1 MTSKSKRFI
10 KRTVLLLMLLT
21 CGMNAYGGRVYICDQ
36 TQGGFTYS
44 FYEETDESG
53 LSPTQYFAYLVSI
66 DTNAENIVVPSFR
79 WCTCEDA
86 HMTAQYEVWGFLG
99 TIKSSNL
106 KTIHFQNNA
115 GFQLFDCENLTD
127 IYFEGKTPEMNESF
141 SYYFRSPNGSQITV
155 HLSDKTPEQIVELRT
170 QTGWSNFHKIVKI
183 GEENQKHTVHLQTEH
198 ARVKVGNNTYTSN
211 QELEVDKY
219 SDLTID
225 VDKFPTADYQVTSVK
240 LNGREILG
248 DMTYVSGSNNNG
260 HYTYTILGVI
270 NDAYLEVKA
279 ENLYN
284 SASVI
289 CSNGGKWRREGSS
302 SSYNLPNGSYPVRWL
317 KSEEAP
323 NILIVPDEGCTL
335 DRIYSNS
342 NDVTGSAHD
351 NGNGTFSY
359 KLTANANV
367 SVTFKEM
374 PATTTWN
381 VITLGGADITATFK
395 NKRGEELAY
404 TLSNGENAVPD
415 DAQSMTMRID
425 AEEGKTLV
433 VTADGVDLSSYFRF
447 DEEWTGEYDDELN
460 PINEYYYHTT
470 TPIPANKLKAKNWTI
485 GVKDSD
491 SQAIT
496 WVLQAK
502 GDLPE
507 TWSASIYLD
516 GQSPLLSISNQN
528 PSASASN
535 ASPSGELLKVA
546 INGGDGYVFNL
557 TLNGQTVISSSH
569 CINGEFETEDQDFIT
584 PLLTNGTWAVEF
596 SQKPADVI
604 HFADAEVRR
613 ICLINWDTD
622 RDGQLSKAEAAAVTT
637 LKKDE
642 NPLFQSNKDITSFD
656 ELQYFTGLNSI
667 EEGCFAECEHLQSI
681 VLPSSIQSIGNSAF
695 SGCKA
700 LSGISL
706 PEGVRTIGDY
716 AFSVTNI
723 ETFYLPKNV
732 TEIGMGIL
740 SWNDKLVSIAVS
752 PENQTFDSR
761 KGCNAIIRKSD
772 LFLMAGCANTVIP
785 EDVKYLFRSAFEG
798 IRSLTEIVLPAGLQS
813 VGQDVFRYC
822 SALTSVIAKM
832 ETPVD
837 VYPNELGET
846 SFTGISDECVLTVPA
861 CKTDA
866 YIAAGWT
873 IKETNNEGLFLRIE
887 EAQPV
892 VDDDII
898 VFADANVKAIC
909 VANWD
914 TNHDGELSKAEAEA
928 VTTLKVNSNSV
939 FKGNETI
946 TSFDEFQY
954 FTGLARIENSAF
966 NGCKSLKSIIMP
978 KQAQQIE
985 TVAFSG
991 CEQLESALLPESL
1004 TLIDHY
1010 AFQNCKALT
1019 SIIVPEGVVSLGEQC
1034 FLGCIQLKSIALP
1047 ESLKT
1052 IHKNAFRRCISLQQ
1066 LFIPKNVESIGTYNA
1081 GGNSNLVSLAV
1092 DKNNTVYESPE
1103 GCNAII
1109 EKATG
1114 KLVMGCNTTRIPS
1127 SVKKLEAGSMY
1138 NLISIRKIEIPAN
1151 VDSLGALALA
1161 DCFYVT
1167 SVVAKGETPPTLDN
1181 DALRSIG
1188 SNCVLTVP
1196 YGKTKAYRDAGW
1208 GDGQEDSPAIFKAIV
1223 EDKSQY
1229 DVNRDGEMNITDV
1242 TTLVNK
1248 ILGK

>member
-66 DTNAENIVVPSFR
+66 DTNAENVVVPSFR

-569 CINGEFETEDQDFIT
+569 CINGEFETEDQDFIA

-798 IRSLTEIVLPAGLQS
+798 IRSLTEIVLPAGSQS

-822 SALTSVIAKM
+822 SALTSVVAKM

-861 CKTDA
+861 GKKDA

-873 IKETNNEGLFLRIE
+873 TKETDTEGLFLRIE

-898 VFADANVKAIC
+898 VFADANVKTIC

-914 TNHDGELSKAEAEA
+914 TNHDGELSKAEAAA
-928 VTTLKVNSNSV
+928 VKTLNKNGGSNYEDQA
-939 FKGNETI
+939 FYRNTEI
-946 TSFDEFQY
+946 TSFDELQY
-954 FTGLARIENSAF
+954 FTGLKAIE
-966 NGCKSLKSIIMP
+966 
-978 KQAQQIE
+978 QA
-985 TVAFSG
+985 AFSNCSSLASVVLPPTITG
-991 CEQLESALLPESL
+991 IYANGFSDCSALEHITL
-1004 TLIDHY
+1004 TENI
-1010 AFQNCKALT
+1010 KT
-1019 SIIVPEGVVSLGEQC
+1019 LGDNV
-1034 FLGCIQLKSIALP
+1034 FSRSG
-1047 ESLKT
+1047 LKT
-1052 IHKNAFRRCISLQQ
+1052 
-1066 LFIPKNVESIGTYNA
+1066 LFIPKSVTSIGILLTN
-1081 GGNSNLVSLAV
+1081 NCPNLVSIVV
-1092 DKNNTVYESPE
+1092 DPDNTKYDSRNNCNAILREDNGEPILMTVCNNTVIPE
-1103 GCNAII
+1103 G
-1109 EKATG
+1109 
-1114 KLVMGCNTTRIPS
+1114 
-1127 SVKKLEAGSMY
+1127 VKKLSPLFTESTQ
-1138 NLISIRKIEIPAN
+1138 LVSIVLPS
-1151 VDSLGALALA
+1151 SLTEVGVVAFA
-1161 DCFYVT
+1161 DCINLK
-1167 SVVAKGETPPTLDN
+1167 SVVSKALVPPTIKYQAFNNISAD
-1181 DALRSIG
+1181 
-1188 SNCVLTVP
+1188 CVLTVP
-1196 YGKTKAYRDAGW
+1196 YGTKDAYIAAGW
-1208 GDGQEDSPAIFKAIV
+1208 TTNIFKGGIV

>member
-1 MTSKSKRFI
+1 
-10 KRTVLLLMLLT
+10 
-21 CGMNAYGGRVYICDQ
+21 
-36 TQGGFTYS
+36 
-44 FYEETDESG
+44 
-53 LSPTQYFAYLVSI
+53 
-66 DTNAENIVVPSFR
+66 
-79 WCTCEDA
+79 
-86 HMTAQYEVWGFLG
+86 
-99 TIKSSNL
+99 
-106 KTIHFQNNA
+106 
-115 GFQLFDCENLTD
+115 
-127 IYFEGKTPEMNESF
+127 
-141 SYYFRSPNGSQITV
+141 
-155 HLSDKTPEQIVELRT
+155 
-170 QTGWSNFHKIVKI
+170 
-183 GEENQKHTVHLQTEH
+183 
-198 ARVKVGNNTYTSN
+198 
-211 QELEVDKY
+211 
-219 SDLTID
+219 
-225 VDKFPTADYQVTSVK
+225 
-240 LNGREILG
+240 
-248 DMTYVSGSNNNG
+248 
-260 HYTYTILGVI
+260 
-270 NDAYLEVKA
+270 
-279 ENLYN
+279 
-284 SASVI
+284 
-289 CSNGGKWRREGSS
+289 
-302 SSYNLPNGSYPVRWL
+302 
-317 KSEEAP
+317 
-323 NILIVPDEGCTL
+323 
-335 DRIYSNS
+335 
-342 NDVTGSAHD
+342 
-351 NGNGTFSY
+351 
-359 KLTANANV
+359 
-367 SVTFKEM
+367 
-374 PATTTWN
+374 
-381 VITLGGADITATFK
+381 
-395 NKRGEELAY
+395 
-404 TLSNGENAVPD
+404 
-415 DAQSMTMRID
+415 MRID

-569 CINGEFETEDQDFIT
+569 CINGEFETEDQDFIA

-822 SALTSVIAKM
+822 SALTSVVAKM
-832 ETPVD
+832 EMETPITVN
-837 VYPNELGET
+837 VNELGET
-846 SFTGISDECVLTVPA
+846 SFTGISANCVLTVPA
-861 CKTDA
+861 GKTDA

-873 IKETNNEGLFLRIE
+873 IKETDNPDGLFLRIE

-898 VFADANVKAIC
+898 VFADAEVKRIC
-909 VANWD
+909 VENWD
-914 TNHDGELSKAEAEA
+914 TNHDGELSKAEAAA
-928 VTTLKVNSNSV
+928 VKTLNKNGGSNYEDQA
-939 FKGNETI
+939 FYRNTEI
-946 TSFDEFQY
+946 TSFDELQY
-954 FTGLARIENSAF
+954 FTGLKAIE
-966 NGCKSLKSIIMP
+966 
-978 KQAQQIE
+978 QA
-985 TVAFSG
+985 AFSNCSSLASVVLPPTITG
-991 CEQLESALLPESL
+991 IYASGFSDCSALEHITL
-1004 TLIDHY
+1004 TENI
-1010 AFQNCKALT
+1010 KT
-1019 SIIVPEGVVSLGEQC
+1019 LGDNV
-1034 FLGCIQLKSIALP
+1034 FSRSG
-1047 ESLKT
+1047 LKT
-1052 IHKNAFRRCISLQQ
+1052 
-1066 LFIPKNVESIGTYNA
+1066 LFIPKSVTSIGILLTN
-1081 GGNSNLVSLAV
+1081 NCPNLVSIVV
-1092 DKNNTVYESPE
+1092 DPDNTKFDSRNNCNAILREDNGEPILMTVCNNTVIPE
-1103 GCNAII
+1103 G
-1109 EKATG
+1109 
-1114 KLVMGCNTTRIPS
+1114 
-1127 SVKKLEAGSMY
+1127 VKKLSPLFTESTQ
-1138 NLISIRKIEIPAN
+1138 LVSIVLPS
-1151 VDSLGALALA
+1151 SLTEVGVVAFA
-1161 DCFYVT
+1161 DCINLK
-1167 SVVAKGETPPTLDN
+1167 SVVSKALVPPTIKYQAFNNISAD
-1181 DALRSIG
+1181 
-1188 SNCVLTVP
+1188 CVLTVP
-1196 YGKTKAYRDAGW
+1196 YGTKDAYIAAGW
-1208 GDGQEDSPAIFKAIV
+1208 TTNIFKGGIV

>member
-1 MTSKSKRFI
+1 MRYARNHYLETLSS
-10 KRTVLLLMLLT
+10 TV
-21 CGMNAYGGRVYICDQ
+21 V
-36 TQGGFTYS
+36 
-44 FYEETDESG
+44 ETITFKGSPNLEPKAG
-53 LSPTQYFAYLVSI
+53 SPTF
-66 DTNAENIVVPSFR
+66 NCP
-79 WCTCEDA
+79 
-86 HMTAQYEVWGFLG
+86 
-99 TIKSSNL
+99 
-106 KTIHFQNNA
+106 
-115 GFQLFDCENLTD
+115 NLTD
-127 IYFEGKTPEMNESF
+127 LYFEGA
-141 SYYFRSPNGSQITV
+141 SPNLYGAYENYFSSPSKGTITI
-155 HLSDKTPEQIVELRT
+155 HLSDKTLDEIYELKKQPIWKDFKDIVSMNETAPKRNINM
-170 QTGWSNFHKIVKI
+170 SIS
-183 GEENQKHTVHLQTEH
+183 H
-198 ARVKVGNNTYTSN
+198 ARVSVGDNNYVNDQSLMVDMYTDFTFNVAKLYGSDYKV
-211 QELEVDKY
+211 Q
-219 SDLTID
+219 
-225 VDKFPTADYQVTSVK
+225 SVK
-240 LNGREILG
+240 MNGREIFPE
-248 DMTYVSGSNNNG
+248 MTYTQGGTDANSYYS
-260 HYTYTILGVI
+260 YTIAPLLTDTYI
-270 NDAYLEVKA
+270 EVKG
-279 ENLYN
+279 EYIYN
-284 SASVI
+284 TAGVI
-289 CSNGGKWRREGSS
+289 CSDGGKWCKEGSS
-302 SSYNLPNGSYPVRWL
+302 SSYNLPNDNYSVRWL

-342 NDVTGSAHD
+342 QDVTGNAHD

-374 PATTTWN
+374 PTTTTWN
-381 VITLGGADITATFK
+381 VITLGGAYITATFK

-404 TLSNGENAVPD
+404 TLTNGENAVPD
-415 DAQSMTMRID
+415 DVQSMTMRID
-425 AEEGKTLV
+425 AEEGKTVV

-485 GVKDSD
+485 GVKDTG

-496 WVLQAK
+496 WALQAK

-516 GQSPLLSISNQN
+516 DQTPLLSISNQN
-528 PSASASN
+528 PSACASN

-569 CINGEFETEDQDFIT
+569 CINGEFETEDQDFIA

-596 SQKPADVI
+596 SQKPVDVI

-622 RDGQLSKAEAAAVTT
+622 RDGELSKAEAAAVTT

-681 VLPSSIQSIGNSAF
+681 VLPSSIRSIGNSAF

-706 PEGVRTIGDY
+706 PEGVQTIGDY

-732 TEIGMGIL
+732 TQIGRGIL

-772 LFLMAGCANTVIP
+772 LYLMAGCANTVIP
-785 EDVKYLFRSAFEG
+785 EDVKYLFYSAFEG
-798 IRSLTEIVLPAGLQS
+798 THNLTEIVLPAGLLS

-822 SALTSVIAKM
+822 SALTSVVAKM

-837 VYPNELGET
+837 VYTNELGVT
-846 SFTGISDECVLTVPA
+846 SFTDISAECVLTVPA
-861 CKTDA
+861 GKTDA

-873 IKETNNEGLFLRIE
+873 IKETDNPDGLFFRIE

-898 VFADANVKAIC
+898 VFADANVKTIC

-914 TNHDGELSKAEAEA
+914 TNHDGELSKAEAAA
-928 VTTLKVNSNSV
+928 VKTLKVNSNSV

-954 FTGLARIENSAF
+954 FTGLSRIENSAF
-966 NGCKSLKSIIMP
+966 NSCKSLKSIIMP

-985 TVAFSG
+985 ISAFSG
-991 CEQLESALLPESL
+991 CEQLESALLPEAS
-1004 TLIDHY
+1004 TKIESS
-1010 AFQNCKALT
+1010 AFQNCKAIT
-1019 SIIVPEGVVSLGEQC
+1019 SIIVPEGVESLGEQC
-1034 FLGCIQLKSIALP
+1034 FSGCIQLKSITLP

-1052 IHKNAFRRCISLQQ
+1052 IRKNAFRRCTSLQQ
-1066 LFIPKNVESIGTYNA
+1066 LFIPKNVESIGTFNS
-1081 GGNSNLVSLAV
+1081 GGNTNLVSLAV

-1114 KLVMGCNTTRIPS
+1114 NLVMGCNTTRIPS
-1127 SVKKLEAGSMY
+1127 SVKTLEVGSMY

-1151 VDSLGALALA
+1151 VEHLGAYALA

-1167 SVVAKGETPPTLDN
+1167 SVVAKGETPPTLDE
-1181 DALRSIG
+1181 DALTSIG

-1208 GDGQEDSPAIFKAIV
+1208 GDGQEDSPTIFKSIV

>member
-1 MTSKSKRFI
+1 MKCTL
-10 KRTVLLLMLLT
+10 LLLMLLAWGT
-21 CGMNAYGGRVYICDQ
+21 NAFGGTKYIGDE
-36 TQGGFTYS
+36 TQGNFTYS
-44 FYEETDESG
+44 LYEETDEWG
-53 LSPTQYFAYLVSI
+53 LTPTQYYAI
-66 DTNAENIVVPSFR
+66 IIGNNQNAENLIVPSFIFSNNPEA
-79 WCTCEDA
+79 TA
-86 HMTAQYEVWGFLG
+86 TAQYVVRGYPYG
-99 TIKSSNL
+99 ITSSNL
-106 KTIHFQNNA
+106 KTIRFQNNFA
-115 GFQLFDCENLTD
+115 DFYHFNCPNLTD
-127 IYFEGKTPEMNESF
+127 IYFEGKTPEMNG
-141 SYYFRSPNGSQITV
+141 SYSSYIQSPAGSQITV

-170 QTGWSNFHKIVKI
+170 QTGWSSFHKIVKI
-183 GEENQKHTVHLQTEH
+183 GEENQKRTIHLLTEH
-198 ARVKVGNNTYTSN
+198 ARVKVGNNTYTN
-211 QELEVDKY
+211 NLGFDVDKY
-219 SDLTID
+219 SDLIID
-225 VDKFPTADYQVTSVK
+225 VDKYPTTDYQVTSVK
-240 LNGREILG
+240 LNGREIIA

-270 NDAYLEVKA
+270 NDVYLEVKA
-279 ENLYN
+279 VNLYN
-284 SASVI
+284 SASAI
-289 CSNGGKWRREGSS
+289 CSDGGQWCKEGSS
-302 SSYNLPNGSYPVRWL
+302 SGYYPPNNDYPIRWL

-367 SVTFKEM
+367 SVTFKEI

-404 TLSNGENAVPD
+404 TLTNGENAVPD

-425 AEEGKTLV
+425 AEEGKTVV

-485 GVKDSD
+485 GVKDAD

-496 WVLQAK
+496 WALQAK

-507 TWSASIYLD
+507 AWGTIIYLD
-516 GQSPLLSISNQN
+516 GQSLELYINNQN
-528 PSASASN
+528 PSANASN
-535 ASPSGELLKVA
+535 ASPSGEQLMVRV
-546 INGGDGYVFNL
+546 NGNDGYDFNL
-557 TLNGQTVISSSH
+557 SFNGQTVISSALFA
-569 CINGEFETEDQDFIT
+569 NGEFVTEDPNIIA
-584 PLLTNGTWAVEF
+584 PLLTSGTWAIEF
-596 SQKPADVI
+596 TEKPVDVI

-613 ICLINWDTD
+613 ICLINWDAD
-622 RDGQLSKAEAAAVTT
+622 RDGQLSKAEATAVTT

-656 ELQYFTGLNSI
+656 ELQYFTGLSSI

-700 LSGISL
+700 LNGISL
-706 PEGVRTIGDY
+706 PEGVQTIGEY
-716 AFSVTNI
+716 AFSGTNI

-732 TEIGMGIL
+732 TQIGRGIL

-772 LFLMAGCANTVIP
+772 LFLMAGCANIVIP

-798 IRSLTEIVLPAGLQS
+798 TRNLTEIVLPAGLQS

-822 SALTSVIAKM
+822 SALTSVVAKM

-861 CKTDA
+861 GKKDA

-873 IKETNNEGLFLRIE
+873 TKETDTEGLFLRIE

-898 VFADANVKAIC
+898 VFADANVKTIC

-914 TNHDGELSKAEAEA
+914 TNHDVELSKAEAAA
-928 VTTLKVNSNSV
+928 VKTLNKNGGSNYEDQA
-939 FKGNETI
+939 FYRNTEI
-946 TSFDEFQY
+946 TSFDELQY
-954 FTGLARIENSAF
+954 FTGLKAIE
-966 NGCKSLKSIIMP
+966 
-978 KQAQQIE
+978 QA
-985 TVAFSG
+985 AFSNCSSLASVVLPPTITG
-991 CEQLESALLPESL
+991 IYANGFSDCSALEHITL
-1004 TLIDHY
+1004 TENI
-1010 AFQNCKALT
+1010 KT
-1019 SIIVPEGVVSLGEQC
+1019 LGDNV
-1034 FLGCIQLKSIALP
+1034 FSRSG
-1047 ESLKT
+1047 LKT
-1052 IHKNAFRRCISLQQ
+1052 
-1066 LFIPKNVESIGTYNA
+1066 LFIPKSVTSIGILLTN
-1081 GGNSNLVSLAV
+1081 NCPNLVSIVV
-1092 DKNNTVYESPE
+1092 DPDNTKYDSRNNCNAILREDNGEPILMTVCNNTVIPE
-1103 GCNAII
+1103 G
-1109 EKATG
+1109 
-1114 KLVMGCNTTRIPS
+1114 
-1127 SVKKLEAGSMY
+1127 VKKLSPLFTESTQ
-1138 NLISIRKIEIPAN
+1138 LVSIVLPS
-1151 VDSLGALALA
+1151 SLTEVGVVAFA
-1161 DCFYVT
+1161 DCINLK
-1167 SVVAKGETPPTLDN
+1167 SVVSKALVPPTIKYQAFNNISAD
-1181 DALRSIG
+1181 
-1188 SNCVLTVP
+1188 CVLTVP
-1196 YGKTKAYRDAGW
+1196 YGTKDAYIAAGW
-1208 GDGQEDSPAIFKAIV
+1208 TTNIFKGGIV